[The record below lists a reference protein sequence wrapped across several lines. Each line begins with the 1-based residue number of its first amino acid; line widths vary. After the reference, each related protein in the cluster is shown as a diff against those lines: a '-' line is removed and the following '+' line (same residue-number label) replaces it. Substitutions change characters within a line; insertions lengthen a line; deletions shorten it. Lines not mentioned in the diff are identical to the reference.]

1 MASTEEFRKAF
12 VLRLKEACDGSK
24 LVPPPHKGRQQYL
37 SQQLG
42 VAPEAVSKWFK
53 AVAMPRPDKME
64 RLSELLQVEQT
75 WLSFG
80 ISPEMDRNERKA
92 HAREVDGAVY
102 LVMGKCMLAGGF
114 CGLPGDRDQRRAYVD
129 FYATIRGSVYAVH
142 VSLGREVSRDRYELT
157 VPVEYADVNC
167 VAVIEKSP
175 GKYDQLKMPVEL
187 IDAHKTKKSGGWT
200 ITIDRS
206 DANRY
211 TTGRDEWPRMRFF
224 GDK

>member
-1 MASTEEFRKAF
+1 MSSTEEFRKAF
-12 VLRLKEACDGSK
+12 VVRLREACDGSK

-64 RLSELLQVEQT
+64 RLAELLQVEQT

-80 ISPEMDRNERKA
+80 VSPEMDRQERKA
-92 HAREVDGAVY
+92 HAREVDGAVHY
-102 LVMGKCMLAGGF
+102 VMGLSMLGGGY
-114 CGLPGDRDQRRAYVD
+114 CGTPGDRDPRRAYVD
-129 FYATIRGSVYAVH
+129 FYTTIRGSVYAVH
-142 VSLGREVSRDRYELT
+142 VALGRELSRDRYEIT
-157 VPVEYADVNC
+157 VPHEYQDVNC
-167 VAVIEKSP
+167 VAVIQKSP
-175 GKYDQLKMPVEL
+175 GKFDQIKMPVDL
-187 IDAHKTKKSGGWT
+187 IDTHKTKKSGGWT

-206 DANRY
+206 DSNRY
-211 TTGRDEWPRMRFF
+211 TTGSDEWPRMRFF